1 MPWTLPGNRLFE
13 YNTPLTV
20 ALSPFVSGFYDTTGF
35 TNMLLAYVFTN
46 STGTTTPTI
55 EGSFD
60 GVTLDTDMTY
70 AALAASP
77 QLASGLV
84 VAVLTPFVR
93 FRIVQATADATRT
106 KMFVQARQ

>member
-1 MPWTLPGNRLFE
+1 MAVTLPGVRLFE
-13 YNTPLTV
+13 QVVPATV
-20 ALSPFVSGFYDTTGF
+20 AASPLVTAWLDTTGF
-35 TNMLLAYVFTN
+35 TTLLLTYVFTN

-60 GVTLDTDMTY
+60 GATLDTDMVY

-77 QLASGLV
+77 QITTGVSV
-84 VAVLTPFVR
+84 PVLTPFVR

-106 KMFVQARQ
+106 KLFIQARA

>member
-1 MPWTLPGNRLFE
+1 MAL
-13 YNTPLTV
+13 TPTGWKVWEQTAAATV
-20 ALSPFVSGFYDTTGF
+20 AGSPIVTGWFDTTGY
-35 TNMLLAYVFTN
+35 TTLLLTYVFTN

-60 GVTLDTDMTY
+60 GATLDTDMTY

-77 QLASGLV
+77 QITTGVSVTLI
-84 VAVLTPFVR
+84 TPFIR

-106 KMFVQARQ
+106 KACAQSRA